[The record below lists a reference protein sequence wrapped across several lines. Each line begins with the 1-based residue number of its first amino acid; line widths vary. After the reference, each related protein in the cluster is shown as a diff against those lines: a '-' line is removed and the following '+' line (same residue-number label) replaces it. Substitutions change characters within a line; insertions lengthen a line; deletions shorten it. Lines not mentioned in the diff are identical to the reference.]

1 MQAERFKALL
11 LETAGA
17 PELRE
22 LDRHALPEGDV
33 LVQVAYSSL
42 NYKDGLAV
50 TGKGKVLRSYPI
62 VPGIDLAGTVVES
75 SAGAFQPGDKVLVT
89 GWGLGEEYWGGY
101 AELARVRSEWL
112 LPLPAGLDEKQA
124 MALGTAGLTA
134 ALAVQALGERG
145 LHTDTRPVLV
155 TGASGGV
162 GSLAVALLARR
173 GLRVT
178 ASTGRG
184 PDYPRMLGAQEVID
198 RSELGPSPKPLESE
212 RWSGAI
218 DTVGGATLAAV
229 LRGLARGAGVAVCG
243 NAGGAQLE
251 TTVFPFILR
260 GVAMLGIDSVRC
272 PADVRRAAWE
282 RLALEL
288 EPELLEQ
295 IAEVVPLEDVPA
307 RAESILRGEVRG
319 RIVVD
324 VRA

>member
-1 MQAERFKALL
+1 MQKRFRALL
-11 LETAGA
+11 LEAEGA

-22 LDRHALPEGDV
+22 LDLAALPEGDV
-33 LVQVAYSSL
+33 LIEVAYSSL

-62 VPGIDLAGTVVES
+62 VPGIDLAGTVLES
-75 SAGAFQPGDKVLVT
+75 QSETFRPGDRVLVT
-89 GWGLGEEYWGGY
+89 GWGIGEQFWGGY
-101 AELARVRSEWL
+101 SELARVRSQWV
-112 LPLPAGLDEKQA
+112 LPLPPGFDEKQA

-134 ALAVQALGERG
+134 ALGVLALAERG
-145 LHTDTRPVLV
+145 LHTDERPVLV

-178 ASTGRG
+178 ASTGRD
-184 PDYPRMLGAQEVID
+184 PEYPRMLGADDVID
-198 RSELGPSPKPLESE
+198 RSELGPSSKPLESE

-218 DTVGGATLAAV
+218 DTVGGATLAAL
-229 LRGLARGAGVAVCG
+229 LRGLSRGAGVAVCG
-243 NAGGAQLE
+243 NAGGAELE
-251 TTVFPFILR
+251 TTVYPFILR
-260 GVAMLGIDSVRC
+260 GIAMFGIDSVRC

-288 EPELLEQ
+288 DGELLER
-295 IAEVVPLEDVPA
+295 ITEVIPLADVPA

-319 RIVVD
+319 RVVVD